1 MSNRWFRF
9 YDTALDDPKVQTLPP
24 ELFKAWVNILCL
36 ASRNKGVLPPIER
49 VAFALRCDETH
60 AERTIE
66 RLLNEG
72 LIDRKNGGPNGYHYA
87 PHNWTKR
94 QYKSDTS
101 TERVK
106 RYRQRKGETAPDTET
121 EEEDKPLLQTRGER
135 AEDEGIEEELPA
147 KPIPAG
153 KSYAFAGDTIRLNQ
167 RDFDGWSKAYFAIP
181 DLAAEL
187 RVLDDWLRDKPDK
200 QKNWF
205 SAVSGM
211 LARKHTQLL
220 AQEQP
225 VRPSRSPEEEAAVRQ
240 RLIDRGLLDP
250 TKGIAA

>member
-9 YDTALDDPKVQTLPP
+9 YDTALDDPKVQTLSSD
-24 ELFKAWVNILCL
+24 LFKAWVNILCL

-49 VAFALRCDETH
+49 VAFALRCDETV

-106 RYRQRKGETAPDTET
+106 RYRQRKVETAPDTET
-121 EEEDKPLLQTRGER
+121 EEEDKPLLQTRDAR
-135 AEDEGIEEELPA
+135 ADEDGSEEA
-147 KPIPAG
+147 ATKPSG
-153 KSYAFAGDTIRLNQ
+153 KSYAFEGETIRLTQ
-167 RDFDGWSKAYFAIP
+167 KDFDGWAKAYHAIP
-181 DLAAEL
+181 DLRAEL
-187 RVLDDWLRDKPDK
+187 SALDDWLRDKPEQRAK
-200 QKNWF
+200 WYP
-205 SAVSGM
+205 AVSAM
-211 LARKHTQLL
+211 LSAKHSKLL
-220 AQEQP
+220 AAAP
-225 VRPSRSPEEEAAVRQ
+225 APPKRTRTPEEDAAIAA
-240 RLIDRGLLDP
+240 RLAERGLFDP
-250 TKGIAA
+250 ERGIAA

>member
-9 YDTALDDPKVQTLPP
+9 YDTALDDPKVQTLSP

-36 ASRNKGVLPPIER
+36 ASRNKGVLPSMER

-60 AERTIE
+60 AERTLE

-87 PHNWTKR
+87 PHNWAKR

-101 TERVK
+101 TDRVK

-135 AEDEGIEEELPA
+135 ADDDGVEDEVTA

-153 KSYAFAGDTIRLNQ
+153 KSYAFAGQIIRLNQ
-167 RDFDGWSKAYFAIP
+167 KDFDAWAKAYHAIP

-187 RVLDDWLRDKPDK
+187 SALDDWLRDKPDK
-200 QKNWF
+200 HKNWF

-211 LARKHTQLL
+211 LSRKHSQLA
-220 AQEQP
+220 AQVQP
-225 VRPSRSPEEEAAVRQ
+225 ARPARSPEEEEAVRQ
-240 RLIDRGLLDP
+240 RLIARGLLDP
-250 TKGIAA
+250 NQGIAA